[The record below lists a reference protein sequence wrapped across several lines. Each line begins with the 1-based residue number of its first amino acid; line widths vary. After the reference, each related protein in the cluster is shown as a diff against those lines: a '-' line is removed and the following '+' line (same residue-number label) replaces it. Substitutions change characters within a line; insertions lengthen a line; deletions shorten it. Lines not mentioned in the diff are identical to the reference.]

1 MGYSPTFFERRL
13 KMGKTM
19 SYHISTGKHSIL
31 TRNDFKRL
39 ESHNWRK
46 YKDGKDDTGIIELK
60 NGELEGKSMLERFRY
75 VLDKEISENIFDYN
89 SRQKRADRKI
99 YGIDD
104 YINKMEGSKLPQNL
118 AVEIIVQPCDR
129 EYWLEN
135 NDKRGKMN
143 DIFKEYLNFMETGM
157 MKDFKVISATVHQDE
172 ESPHLHVVGIPIA
185 DTNKPP
191 KKGISKGRVFTKK
204 SLEFQQEQ
212 TRKFFEDNM
221 RKYLDKDFSFDE
233 KTAGRNRDLTV
244 DEYKELKNSFNKENF
259 VKIEKAKKELNSNL
273 ESLDKAFEHIDL
285 FDLKN
290 RKKMEKV
297 QPVKESL
304 EKIINTY
311 RESVKELR
319 HDMDS
324 IMKDYDNVRL
334 GDSNKAFLE
343 KNLKRN
349 FKKELGDKLRAEYM
363 ATKEYQDFKERV
375 LHDSR
380 TTLIN
385 KTERLLTQ
393 KKVIEELEKERLEK
407 AELLKTLED
416 KKANLES
423 ERRELLSKKSSLN
436 TEIES
441 LKDEKDSVENEIQE
455 LKEIIETNDY
465 KELAEKITKSRQEVQ
480 DLDSDILKKKKTAG
494 DMEKEIQELEKKN
507 GLLNSELEKIE
518 LQISETKKKN
528 LKEMEDLISRKNEL
542 ESTIK
547 EYEEIVKKGDYT
559 KIISE
564 YKKAHSDYT
573 QIKAE
578 VDNLNTQATTRRK
591 ELNDME
597 LSMKEYKESQRKLQE
612 SVKELREEKKK
623 LDKSLDV
630 SQAKQDYQFL
640 AERFIDTQVKSWKKS
655 RGKECYEKGFEEE
668 TDSLLT
674 EHLTPSIMNTLIQ
687 IAKDPDNLSSKA
699 YSDFDNA
706 MDSLFNSNMSKAI
719 DYDISF

>member
-1 MGYSPTFFERRL
+1 
-13 KMGKTM
+13 M

-31 TRNDFKRL
+31 TRNDFKRI

-46 YKDGKDDTGIIELK
+46 YKDGKDDSGIIDLK
-60 NGELEGKSMLERFRY
+60 NGELEGKSMLERFTY

-99 YGIDD
+99 YGIED
-104 YINKMEGSKLPQNL
+104 YINKMESSKLPQNL

-129 EYWLEN
+129 EYWIEN
-135 NDKRGKMN
+135 RDKREKMN

-212 TRKFFEDNM
+212 TRKFFEDKM
-221 RKYLDKDFSFDE
+221 KKYIDKDFSFDE
-233 KTAGRNRDLTV
+233 KTTGRNRDLTV
-244 DEYKELKNSFNKENF
+244 DEYKELKTSFNKENF
-259 VKIEKAKKELNSNL
+259 VKIEKAKEELNGNL
-273 ESLDKAFEHIDL
+273 ERLDKSFEHIDL

-290 RKKMEKV
+290 RKKIEKV

-304 EKIINTY
+304 ERLVNTY
-311 RESVKELR
+311 RESVKEIR
-319 HDMDS
+319 RDMDS
-324 IMKDYDNVRL
+324 IIEDYGNVRL
-334 GDSNKAFLE
+334 DESNKAFLE

-349 FKKELGDKLRAEYM
+349 FKKELGDKLRAEFM
-363 ATKEYQDFKERV
+363 TTKEYQDFKDRV
-375 LHDSR
+375 LQDSR
-380 TTLIN
+380 TALIN

-393 KKVIEELEKERLEK
+393 KKVIEELEKERQSKAELIKNLEKEK
-407 AELLKTLED
+407 AELV
-416 KKANLES
+416 S
-423 ERRELLSKKSSLN
+423 ECNKVFDEKKSLD

-441 LKDEKDSVENEIQE
+441 LKNEKDYVKNEIKE
-455 LKEIIETNDY
+455 LKGIIESNNY
-465 KELAEKITKSRQEVQ
+465 RQLAEKITRSRQEVQ
-480 DLDSDILKKKKTAG
+480 DLDSEILKKRKTAG
-494 DMEKEIQELEKKN
+494 DMEKEILELEKKN
-507 GLLNSELEKIE
+507 GLLNRELEKIE
-518 LQISETKKKN
+518 LETRETKKKN
-528 LKEMEDLISRKNEL
+528 LKEMEDLISRKKEL

-578 VDNLNTQATTRRK
+578 VANLNTQATAKRK
-591 ELNDME
+591 ELEGME
-597 LSMKEYKESQRKLQE
+597 LGMKEYKESQRKLQE
-612 SVKELREEKKK
+612 SVNELKKEKKE

-640 AERFIDTQVKSWKKS
+640 AEQFIDTQVKSWKKS

-668 TDSLLT
+668 TVSLLDY
-674 EHLTPSIMNTLIQ
+674 HLTPSMIDTLTLI
-687 IAKDPDNLSSKA
+687 AREPENVSSKA
-699 YSDFDNA
+699 YSDFDNT
-706 MDSLFNSNMSKAI
+706 MDRLFNSNRNKAR
-719 DYDISF
+719 DYDFDY

>member
-1 MGYSPTFFERRL
+1 
-13 KMGKTM
+13 M

-31 TRNDFKRL
+31 TRNDFKRI

-60 NGELEGKSMLERFRY
+60 NGELEGKSMLERFNY

-104 YINKMEGSKLPQNL
+104 YINKMESSKLPQNL

-129 EYWLEN
+129 EYWIEN
-135 NDKRGKMN
+135 RDKREKMN

-172 ESPHLHVVGIPIA
+172 DSPHLHVVGIPIA

-204 SLEFQQEQ
+204 SLEFQQDQ

-221 RKYLDKDFSFDE
+221 KKYIDKDFSFDE

-244 DEYKELKNSFNKENF
+244 DEYKELKTSFNKENF
-259 VKIEKAKKELNSNL
+259 VKIERAKEELNSNL
-273 ESLDKAFEHIDL
+273 ESLDKSFEHIDL

-290 RKKMEKV
+290 RKKIEKV

-304 EKIINTY
+304 ERLINTY
-311 RESVKELR
+311 RESVKEIR
-319 HDMDS
+319 RDMDS
-324 IMKDYDNVRL
+324 IIEDYGNVRL
-334 GDSNKAFLE
+334 DESNKAFLE

-349 FKKELGDKLRAEYM
+349 FKKELGNKLRAEFM
-363 ATKEYQDFKERV
+363 TTKEYQDFKDRV
-375 LHDSR
+375 LQDSR
-380 TTLIN
+380 TSLIN

-393 KKVIEELEKERLEK
+393 KKVIEELEKERQAK
-407 AELLKTLED
+407 AELIK
-416 KKANLES
+416 NLEK
-423 ERRELLSKKSSLN
+423 EKVELVAECSKVFDEKESLN
-436 TEIES
+436 IDIES
-441 LKDEKDSVENEIQE
+441 LKDEKDYVKNEIKE
-455 LKEIIETNDY
+455 LKGIIESNNY
-465 KELAEKITKSRQEVQ
+465 KQLAEKITRSRQEIK
-480 DLDSDILKKKKTAG
+480 DLDSDILKKRKTAT
-494 DMEKEIQELEKKN
+494 DMETEIQELEKKN
-507 GLLNSELEKIE
+507 GLLNRELEKIE
-518 LQISETKKKN
+518 LETRETKKKN

-547 EYEEIVKKGDYT
+547 EYEEIVSKGDYR

-573 QIKAE
+573 KIKAE
-578 VDNLNTQATTRRK
+578 VDNLNTQATAKRK

-597 LSMKEYKESQRKLQE
+597 LGMKEYKESQRKLQE
-612 SVKELREEKKK
+612 SVKELKEEKKE

-640 AERFIDTQVKSWKKS
+640 AEQFIDTQVKSWKKS

-668 TDSLLT
+668 TDSLLYY
-674 EHLTPSIMNTLIQ
+674 HLTPSMMDTFIR
-687 IAKDPDNLSSKA
+687 IAKEPENVSSKA
-699 YSDFDNA
+699 YSDFDKT
-706 MDSLFNSNMSKAI
+706 MDSLFNSNRNKAR
-719 DYDISF
+719 DYDFDY

>member
-1 MGYSPTFFERRL
+1 
-13 KMGKTM
+13 MGKTM

-31 TRNDFKRL
+31 TRNDFKRI

-60 NGELEGKSMLERFRY
+60 NGELEGKSMLERFNY

-104 YINKMEGSKLPQNL
+104 YINKMESSKLPQNL
-118 AVEIIVQPCDR
+118 AVEIIIQPCDR
-129 EYWLEN
+129 EYWIEN
-135 NDKRGKMN
+135 RDKRDKMN

-172 ESPHLHVVGIPIA
+172 DSPHLHVVGIPIA

-204 SLEFQQEQ
+204 SLEFQQDQ

-221 RKYLDKDFSFDE
+221 KKYIDKDFSFDE
-233 KTAGRNRDLTV
+233 KTTGRNRDLTV
-244 DEYKELKNSFNKENF
+244 DEYKELKTSFNKENF
-259 VKIEKAKKELNSNL
+259 VKIEKAKEELNSNL
-273 ESLDKAFEHIDL
+273 ESLDKSFEHIDL

-290 RKKMEKV
+290 KKKIEKV

-304 EKIINTY
+304 ERLINTY
-311 RESVKELR
+311 RESVKEIR
-319 HDMDS
+319 RDMDS
-324 IMKDYDNVRL
+324 IIEDYGNVRL
-334 GDSNKAFLE
+334 DDSNKAFLE

-349 FKKELGDKLRAEYM
+349 FKKELGDKLRAEFM
-363 ATKEYQDFKERV
+363 TTKEYQDFKDRV
-375 LHDSR
+375 IQDSR
-380 TTLIN
+380 TSLIN

-393 KKVIEELEKERLEK
+393 KKVIEELEKERQAKAELIKNLEKEK
-407 AELLKTLED
+407 AELVAEC
-416 KKANLES
+416 
-423 ERRELLSKKSSLN
+423 SKVFDEKESLN
-436 TEIES
+436 TDIES
-441 LKDEKDSVENEIQE
+441 LKDEKDYVKNEIKE
-455 LKEIIETNDY
+455 LKGIIESNNY
-465 KELAEKITKSRQEVQ
+465 RQLAEKITRSRQEIQ
-480 DLDSDILKKKKTAG
+480 DLDSDILKKIKTAG
-494 DMEKEIQELEKKN
+494 DMEKEIHELEKKN
-507 GLLNSELEKIE
+507 GLLNRELEKIE
-518 LQISETKKKN
+518 LETRETKKKN
-528 LKEMEDLISRKNEL
+528 LKEMEDLISRKKEL

-547 EYEEIVKKGDYT
+547 EYEEITRKGDYT

-578 VDNLNTQATTRRK
+578 VDNLNTQATARRK

-597 LSMKEYKESQRKLQE
+597 LGMKEYKESQRKLQE
-612 SVKELREEKKK
+612 SVKELREEKKE

-655 RGKECYEKGFEEE
+655 RGKECNEKGFEEE
-668 TDSLLT
+668 TDSLLYN
-674 EHLTPSIMNTLIQ
+674 HLTPSMMNTFIL
-687 IAKDPDNLSSKA
+687 IAKEPDNLSSKA
-699 YSDFDNA
+699 YSDFDKT
-706 MDSLFNSNMSKAI
+706 MDSLFNSNRNKAR
-719 DYDISF
+719 DYDFDY

>member
-1 MGYSPTFFERRL
+1 
-13 KMGKTM
+13 M

-31 TRNDFKRL
+31 TRNDFKRI

-60 NGELEGKSMLERFRY
+60 NGELEGKSMLERFNY

-104 YINKMEGSKLPQNL
+104 YINKMESSKLPQNL

-129 EYWLEN
+129 EYWIEN
-135 NDKRGKMN
+135 RDKRDKMN

-172 ESPHLHVVGIPIA
+172 DSPHLHVVGIPIA

-204 SLEFQQEQ
+204 SLEFQQDQ

-221 RKYLDKDFSFDE
+221 KKYIDKDFSFDE

-244 DEYKELKNSFNKENF
+244 DEYKELKTSFNKENF
-259 VKIEKAKKELNSNL
+259 VKIEKAKEELNKNL
-273 ESLDKAFEHIDL
+273 ESLDKSFEHIDL

-290 RKKMEKV
+290 KKKIEKV

-304 EKIINTY
+304 ERLINTY
-311 RESVKELR
+311 RESVKEIR
-319 HDMDS
+319 RDMDS
-324 IMKDYDNVRL
+324 IIEDYGKVRL
-334 GDSNKAFLE
+334 DDSNKAFLE

-349 FKKELGDKLRAEYM
+349 FKKELGDKLRAEFM

-375 LHDSR
+375 LQDSR
-380 TTLIN
+380 TALIN

-393 KKVIEELEKERLEK
+393 KKVIEELENERLAK
-407 AELLKTLED
+407 AELIK
-416 KKANLES
+416 NLEK
-423 ERRELLSKKSSLN
+423 ERAELVAECNNVFEEKKSLD

-441 LKDEKDSVENEIQE
+441 LKDEKDYVKNEIKE
-455 LKEIIETNDY
+455 LKGIIESNNY
-465 KELAEKITKSRQEVQ
+465 KQLAEKITRSRKEIQ
-480 DLDSDILKKKKTAG
+480 DFDSEILKKRKTAS
-494 DMEKEIQELEKKN
+494 DMEREILELEKKN
-507 GLLNSELEKIE
+507 VSLKRELEKIE
-518 LQISETKKKN
+518 LETRETKKKS
-528 LKEMEDLISRKNEL
+528 LKEMEDLISRKKEL

-547 EYEEIVKKGDYT
+547 EYEEITRKGDYT

-564 YKKAHSDYT
+564 YNKAHKNYT

-578 VDNLNTQATTRRK
+578 VDNLNTQATAKRK
-591 ELNDME
+591 ELEDME
-597 LSMKEYKESQRKLQE
+597 LGMKEYKESQRKLQE
-612 SVKELREEKKK
+612 SVKELKEEKKE
-623 LDKSLDV
+623 LDKSLTV

-640 AERFIDTQVKSWKKS
+640 AEQFIDTQVKSWKKS
-655 RGKECYEKGFEEE
+655 RGKECYKEGFEDE
-668 TDSLLT
+668 TDSLLYN
-674 EHLTPSIMNTLIQ
+674 HLTPSLMNTLTL
-687 IAKDPDNLSSKA
+687 IAREPDNLSSKA
-699 YSDFDNA
+699 YSDFDNT
-706 MDSLFNSNMSKAI
+706 MDRLFNSNRNKAR
-719 DYDISF
+719 DYDFDY

>member
-1 MGYSPTFFERRL
+1 
-13 KMGKTM
+13 M

-31 TRNDFKRL
+31 TRNDFKRI

-60 NGELEGKSMLERFRY
+60 NGELEGKSMLERFNY

-104 YINKMEGSKLPQNL
+104 YINKMESSKLPQNL

-129 EYWLEN
+129 EYWIEN
-135 NDKRGKMN
+135 RDKREKMN

-172 ESPHLHVVGIPIA
+172 DSPHLHVVGIPIA

-204 SLEFQQEQ
+204 SLEFQQDQ

-221 RKYLDKDFSFDE
+221 KKYIDKDFSFDE

-244 DEYKELKNSFNKENF
+244 DEYKELKTSFNKENF
-259 VKIEKAKKELNSNL
+259 VKIERAKEELNSNL
-273 ESLDKAFEHIDL
+273 ESLDKSFEHIDL

-290 RKKMEKV
+290 RKKIEKV

-304 EKIINTY
+304 ERLINTY
-311 RESVKELR
+311 RESVKEIR
-319 HDMDS
+319 RDMDS
-324 IMKDYDNVRL
+324 IIEDYGNVRL
-334 GDSNKAFLE
+334 DESNKAFLE

-349 FKKELGDKLRAEYM
+349 FKKELGNKLRAEFM
-363 ATKEYQDFKERV
+363 TTKEYQDFKDRV
-375 LHDSR
+375 LQDSR
-380 TTLIN
+380 TSLIN

-393 KKVIEELEKERLEK
+393 KKVIEELEKERQAK
-407 AELLKTLED
+407 AELIK
-416 KKANLES
+416 NLEK
-423 ERRELLSKKSSLN
+423 EKVELVAECSKVFDEKESLN
-436 TEIES
+436 IDIES
-441 LKDEKDSVENEIQE
+441 LKDEKDYVKNEIKE
-455 LKEIIETNDY
+455 LKGIIESNNY
-465 KELAEKITKSRQEVQ
+465 KQLAEKITRSRQEIK
-480 DLDSDILKKKKTAG
+480 DLDSDILKKRKTAT
-494 DMEKEIQELEKKN
+494 DMETEIQELEKKN
-507 GLLNSELEKIE
+507 GLLNRELEKIE
-518 LQISETKKKN
+518 LETRETKKKN

-547 EYEEIVKKGDYT
+547 EYEEIVSKGDYR

-573 QIKAE
+573 KIKAE
-578 VDNLNTQATTRRK
+578 VDNLNTQATAKRK
-591 ELNDME
+591 EL
-597 LSMKEYKESQRKLQE
+597 K
-612 SVKELREEKKK
+612 EEKKE

-640 AERFIDTQVKSWKKS
+640 AEQFIDTQVKSWKKS

-668 TDSLLT
+668 TDSLLYY
-674 EHLTPSIMNTLIQ
+674 HLTPSMMDTFIR
-687 IAKDPDNLSSKA
+687 IAKEPENVSSKA
-699 YSDFDNA
+699 YSDFDKT
-706 MDSLFNSNMSKAI
+706 MDSLFNSNRNKAR
-719 DYDISF
+719 DYDFDY

>member
-1 MGYSPTFFERRL
+1 
-13 KMGKTM
+13 MGKTM

-31 TRNDFKRL
+31 TRNDFKRI

-60 NGELEGKSMLERFRY
+60 NGELEGKSMLERFTY

-104 YINKMEGSKLPQNL
+104 YINKMESSKLPQNL

-129 EYWLEN
+129 EYWIEN
-135 NDKRGKMN
+135 RDKRDKMN

-204 SLEFQQEQ
+204 SLEFQQDQ

-221 RKYLDKDFSFDE
+221 KKYIDKDFSFDE
-233 KTAGRNRDLTV
+233 KTTGRNRDLTV
-244 DEYKELKNSFNKENF
+244 DEYKELKTSFNKENF
-259 VKIEKAKKELNSNL
+259 VKIEKAKEELNSNL
-273 ESLDKAFEHIDL
+273 ESLDKSFEHIDF

-290 RKKMEKV
+290 RKKIEKV

-304 EKIINTY
+304 ERLINTY
-311 RESVKELR
+311 RESVKEIR
-319 HDMDS
+319 RDMDS
-324 IMKDYDNVRL
+324 IIEDYGNVRL
-334 GDSNKAFLE
+334 DDSNKAFLE
-343 KNLKRN
+343 KNLKRT

-363 ATKEYQDFKERV
+363 TTKEYQDFKDRV
-375 LHDSR
+375 LQDSR
-380 TTLIN
+380 TALIN

-393 KKVIEELEKERLEK
+393 KKVIEELENERLAK
-407 AELLKTLED
+407 AELIK
-416 KKANLES
+416 NLEK
-423 ERRELLSKKSSLN
+423 ERAELVAECSKVFDEKESLD

-441 LKDEKDSVENEIQE
+441 LKDEKDYVKNEIKE
-455 LKEIIETNDY
+455 LKGIIESNNY
-465 KELAEKITKSRQEVQ
+465 RQLAEKITRSRQEVQ

-494 DMEKEIQELEKKN
+494 DMEKEILELEKKN
-507 GLLNSELEKIE
+507 GLLKRELEKIE
-518 LQISETKKKN
+518 LETRETKKKS
-528 LKEMEDLISRKNEL
+528 LKEMEDLISRKKEL

-547 EYEEIVKKGDYT
+547 EYEEITSKGDYT

-564 YKKAHSDYT
+564 YKKVHSDYT

-578 VDNLNTQATTRRK
+578 VANLNTQATAKRK
-591 ELNDME
+591 ELEDME
-597 LSMKEYKESQRKLQE
+597 LGMKEYKESQRKLQE
-612 SVKELREEKKK
+612 SVNELKKEKKA

-640 AERFIDTQVKSWKKS
+640 AEQFIDTQVKSWKKS

-668 TDSLLT
+668 TVSLLDY
-674 EHLTPSIMNTLIQ
+674 HLTPSMIDTLTLI
-687 IAKDPDNLSSKA
+687 AKEPENVSSKA
-699 YSDFDNA
+699 YSDFDNT
-706 MDSLFNSNMSKAI
+706 MDSLFNSNRNKAR
-719 DYDISF
+719 DYDFDY

>member
-1 MGYSPTFFERRL
+1 
-13 KMGKTM
+13 MGKTM

-31 TRNDFKRL
+31 TRNDFKRI

-60 NGELEGKSMLERFRY
+60 NGELEGKSMLERFNY

-104 YINKMEGSKLPQNL
+104 YINKMESSKLPQNL

-129 EYWLEN
+129 EYWIEN
-135 NDKRGKMN
+135 RDKREKMN

-204 SLEFQQEQ
+204 SLEFQQDQ

-221 RKYLDKDFSFDE
+221 KKYIDKDFSFDE
-233 KTAGRNRDLTV
+233 KTTGRNRDLTV
-244 DEYKELKNSFNKENF
+244 DEYKELKTSFNKENF
-259 VKIEKAKKELNSNL
+259 VKIEKAKEELNTNL
-273 ESLDKAFEHIDL
+273 ESLDKSFEHIDF

-290 RKKMEKV
+290 RKKIEKV

-304 EKIINTY
+304 ERLINTY
-311 RESVKELR
+311 RESVKAIR
-319 HDMDS
+319 RDMDS
-324 IMKDYDNVRL
+324 IIEDYGNVRL
-334 GDSNKAFLE
+334 DDSNKAFLE

-349 FKKELGDKLRAEYM
+349 FKKELGDKLRAEFM
-363 ATKEYQDFKERV
+363 TTKEYQDFKDRV
-375 LHDSR
+375 LQDSR
-380 TTLIN
+380 TALIN

-393 KKVIEELEKERLEK
+393 KKVIEELENERLVKAELIKNLEKEK
-407 AELLKTLED
+407 AELVADCNKSFDE
-416 KKANLES
+416 
-423 ERRELLSKKSSLN
+423 KKSLD

-441 LKDEKDSVENEIQE
+441 LKDEKDYVKNEIKE
-455 LKEIIETNDY
+455 LKGIIESNNY
-465 KELAEKITKSRQEVQ
+465 KQLAEKITRSRQEIK
-480 DLDSDILKKKKTAG
+480 DLDSEILKKRKTAG
-494 DMEKEIQELEKKN
+494 DMEKEILELEKKN
-507 GLLNSELEKIE
+507 GLLNRELEKIE
-518 LQISETKKKN
+518 LETRESKKKS
-528 LKEMEDLISRKNEL
+528 LKEMEDLISRKKEL

-547 EYEEIVKKGDYT
+547 EYEEIVSKGDYT
-559 KIISE
+559 KIISK

-578 VDNLNTQATTRRK
+578 VANLNTQATAKRK

-597 LSMKEYKESQRKLQE
+597 LGMKEYKESQRKLQE
-612 SVKELREEKKK
+612 SVNELKKEKKA

-640 AERFIDTQVKSWKKS
+640 AEQFIDTQVKSWKKS
-655 RGKECYEKGFEEE
+655 RGKECYKKGFEEE
-668 TDSLLT
+668 TVSLLDY
-674 EHLTPSIMNTLIQ
+674 HLTPSMIDTLTLI
-687 IAKDPDNLSSKA
+687 AKEPDNLSSKA
-699 YSDFDNA
+699 YSDFDNT
-706 MDSLFNSNMSKAI
+706 MDRLFNSNRNKAR
-719 DYDISF
+719 DYDFDY

>member
-1 MGYSPTFFERRL
+1 
-13 KMGKTM
+13 M

-31 TRNDFKRL
+31 TRNDFKRI

-60 NGELEGKSMLERFRY
+60 NGELEGKSMLERFNY

-104 YINKMEGSKLPQNL
+104 YINKMESSKLPQNL

-129 EYWLEN
+129 EYWIEN
-135 NDKRGKMN
+135 RDKREKMN

-172 ESPHLHVVGIPIA
+172 DSPHLHVVGIPIA

-204 SLEFQQEQ
+204 SLEFQQDQ

-221 RKYLDKDFSFDE
+221 KKYIDKDFSFDE

-244 DEYKELKNSFNKENF
+244 DEYKELKTRFNKENF
-259 VKIEKAKKELNSNL
+259 VKIEKAKEELNGNL
-273 ESLDKAFEHIDL
+273 ERLDKSFDHIDL

-290 RKKMEKV
+290 KKKIEKV

-304 EKIINTY
+304 ERLINTY
-311 RESVKELR
+311 RESVKEIR
-319 HDMDS
+319 RDMDS
-324 IMKDYDNVRL
+324 IIEDYGNVRL
-334 GDSNKAFLE
+334 DDSNKAFLE

-363 ATKEYQDFKERV
+363 TTKEYQDFKDRV
-375 LHDSR
+375 LQDSR
-380 TTLIN
+380 TSLIN

-393 KKVIEELEKERLEK
+393 KKVIEELEKERQAKAELIKNLEKEK
-407 AELLKTLED
+407 AELVAD
-416 KKANLES
+416 CN
-423 ERRELLSKKSSLN
+423 KSFDEKRSLD
-436 TEIES
+436 TDIES
-441 LKDEKDSVENEIQE
+441 LKDEKDYVKNEIKE
-455 LKEIIETNDY
+455 LKGIIESNNY
-465 KELAEKITKSRQEVQ
+465 RQLAEKITRSRQEVQ
-480 DLDSDILKKKKTAG
+480 DLDSDILKKRKTAG

-507 GLLNSELEKIE
+507 VLLNRELEKIE
-518 LQISETKKKN
+518 LETRETKKKS
-528 LKEMEDLISRKNEL
+528 LKEMEDLISRKKEL

-547 EYEEIVKKGDYT
+547 EYEEITRKGDYR

-578 VDNLNTQATTRRK
+578 VANLNTQATAKRK

-597 LSMKEYKESQRKLQE
+597 LGMKEYKESQRKLQE
-612 SVKELREEKKK
+612 SVNELKKEKKELNQN
-623 LDKSLDV
+623 LDV
-630 SQAKQDYQFL
+630 LQAKQDYTLL
-640 AERFIDTQVKSWKKS
+640 AEQFIDSQVKSWKRNNRK
-655 RGKECYEKGFEEE
+655 KCNENGFEEE
-668 TDSLLT
+668 TDSLIRD
-674 EHLTPSIMNTLIQ
+674 HLTPSMMTTLIL
-687 IAKDPDNLSSKA
+687 IAQEPENLSSKA
-699 YSDFDNA
+699 YSDFDNT
-706 MDSLFNSNMSKAI
+706 MDSLFNSNWNKAR
-719 DYDISF
+719 DYDFDY

>member
-1 MGYSPTFFERRL
+1 
-13 KMGKTM
+13 MGKTM

-31 TRNDFKRL
+31 TRNDFKRI

-46 YKDGKDDTGIIELK
+46 YKDGKDDSGIIDLK
-60 NGELEGKSMLERFRY
+60 NGELEGKSMLERFTY

-99 YGIDD
+99 YGIED
-104 YINKMEGSKLPQNL
+104 YINKMESSKLPQNL

-129 EYWLEN
+129 EYWIEN
-135 NDKRGKMN
+135 RDKREKMN

-212 TRKFFEDNM
+212 TRKFFEDKM
-221 RKYLDKDFSFDE
+221 KKYIDKDFSFDE
-233 KTAGRNRDLTV
+233 KTTGRNRDLTV
-244 DEYKELKNSFNKENF
+244 DEYKELKTSFNKENF
-259 VKIEKAKKELNSNL
+259 VKIEKAKEELNGNL
-273 ESLDKAFEHIDL
+273 ERLDKSFEHIDL

-290 RKKMEKV
+290 RKKIEKV

-304 EKIINTY
+304 ERLVNTY
-311 RESVKELR
+311 RESVKEIR
-319 HDMDS
+319 RDMDS
-324 IMKDYDNVRL
+324 IIEDYGNVRL
-334 GDSNKAFLE
+334 DESNKAFLE

-349 FKKELGDKLRAEYM
+349 FKKELGDKLRAEFM
-363 ATKEYQDFKERV
+363 TTKEYQDFKDRV
-375 LHDSR
+375 LQDSR
-380 TTLIN
+380 TALIN

-393 KKVIEELEKERLEK
+393 KKVIEELEKERQSKAELIKNLEKEK
-407 AELLKTLED
+407 AELV
-416 KKANLES
+416 S
-423 ERRELLSKKSSLN
+423 ECNKVFDEKKSLD

-441 LKDEKDSVENEIQE
+441 LKNEKDYVKNEIKE
-455 LKEIIETNDY
+455 LKGIIESNNY
-465 KELAEKITKSRQEVQ
+465 RQLAEKITRSRQEVQ
-480 DLDSDILKKKKTAG
+480 DLDSEILKKRKTAG
-494 DMEKEIQELEKKN
+494 DMEKEILELEKKN
-507 GLLNSELEKIE
+507 GLLNRELEKIE
-518 LQISETKKKN
+518 LETRETKKKN
-528 LKEMEDLISRKNEL
+528 LKEMEDLISRKKEL

-578 VDNLNTQATTRRK
+578 VANLNTQATAKRK
-591 ELNDME
+591 ELEGME
-597 LSMKEYKESQRKLQE
+597 LGMKEYKESQRKLQE
-612 SVKELREEKKK
+612 SVNELKKEKKE

-640 AERFIDTQVKSWKKS
+640 AEQFIDTQVKSWKKS

-668 TDSLLT
+668 TVSLLDY
-674 EHLTPSIMNTLIQ
+674 HLTPSMIDTLTLI
-687 IAKDPDNLSSKA
+687 AREPENVSSKA
-699 YSDFDNA
+699 YSDFDNT
-706 MDSLFNSNMSKAI
+706 MDRLFNSNRNKAR
-719 DYDISF
+719 DYDFDY

>member
-1 MGYSPTFFERRL
+1 
-13 KMGKTM
+13 MGKTM

-31 TRNDFKRL
+31 TRNDFKRI

-60 NGELEGKSMLERFRY
+60 NGELEGKSMLERFNY

-99 YGIDD
+99 YGIED
-104 YINKMEGSKLPQNL
+104 YINKMESSKLPQNL

-129 EYWLEN
+129 EYWIEN
-135 NDKRGKMN
+135 RDKRDKMN

-172 ESPHLHVVGIPIA
+172 DSPHLHVVGIPIA

-204 SLEFQQEQ
+204 SLEFQQDQ

-221 RKYLDKDFSFDE
+221 KKYIDKDFSFDE
-233 KTAGRNRDLTV
+233 KTTGRNRDLTV
-244 DEYKELKNSFNKENF
+244 DEYKELKTSFNKENF
-259 VKIEKAKKELNSNL
+259 VKIEKAKEELNSNL
-273 ESLDKAFEHIDL
+273 ESLDKSFEHIDL

-290 RKKMEKV
+290 RKKIEKV

-304 EKIINTY
+304 ERLINTY
-311 RESVKELR
+311 RESVKEIR
-319 HDMDS
+319 RDMDS
-324 IMKDYDNVRL
+324 IIEDYGNVRL
-334 GDSNKAFLE
+334 DDSNKAFLE

-363 ATKEYQDFKERV
+363 TTKEYQDFKDRV
-375 LHDSR
+375 LQDSR
-380 TTLIN
+380 TALIN

-393 KKVIEELEKERLEK
+393 KKVIEELEKERQAK
-407 AELLKTLED
+407 AELIK
-416 KKANLES
+416 NLEK
-423 ERRELLSKKSSLN
+423 EKVELVAECSKVFDEKESLD

-441 LKDEKDSVENEIQE
+441 LKDEKDYVKNEIKE
-455 LKEIIETNDY
+455 LKGIIESNNY
-465 KELAEKITKSRQEVQ
+465 KQLAEKITRSRQEIQ
-480 DLDSDILKKKKTAG
+480 DLDSDILKKRKTAS
-494 DMEKEIQELEKKN
+494 DMEKEILELEKKN
-507 GLLNSELEKIE
+507 ASLKRELEKIE
-518 LQISETKKKN
+518 LETRETKKKS
-528 LKEMEDLISRKNEL
+528 LKEMEDLISRKKEL

-578 VDNLNTQATTRRK
+578 VANLNTQATAKRK

-597 LSMKEYKESQRKLQE
+597 LGMKEYNESQRKLQE
-612 SVKELREEKKK
+612 SVNKLKEEKKE

-640 AERFIDTQVKSWKKS
+640 AEQFIDTQVKSWKKS
-655 RGKECYEKGFEEE
+655 RGKECYKEGFEDE
-668 TDSLLT
+668 TDSLLYN
-674 EHLTPSIMNTLIQ
+674 HLTPSLMNTLIL
-687 IAKDPDNLSSKA
+687 IAKEPENVSSKA
-699 YSDFDNA
+699 YSDFDNT
-706 MDSLFNSNMSKAI
+706 MDSLFNSNRNKAR
-719 DYDISF
+719 DYDFDY

>member
-1 MGYSPTFFERRL
+1 
-13 KMGKTM
+13 M

-31 TRNDFKRL
+31 TRNDFKRI

-60 NGELEGKSMLERFRY
+60 NGELEGKSMLERFTY

-104 YINKMEGSKLPQNL
+104 YINKMESSKLPQNL

-129 EYWLEN
+129 EYWIEN
-135 NDKRGKMN
+135 RDKRDKMN

-172 ESPHLHVVGIPIA
+172 DSPHLHVVGIPIA

-204 SLEFQQEQ
+204 SLEFQQDQ

-221 RKYLDKDFSFDE
+221 KKYIDKDFSFDE

-244 DEYKELKNSFNKENF
+244 DEYKELKTSFNKENF
-259 VKIEKAKKELNSNL
+259 VKIEKAKEELNSNL
-273 ESLDKAFEHIDL
+273 ESLDKSFDHIDL

-290 RKKMEKV
+290 RKKIEKV

-304 EKIINTY
+304 ERLINTY
-311 RESVKELR
+311 RESVKEIR
-319 HDMDS
+319 RDMDS
-324 IMKDYDNVRL
+324 IIEDYGNVRL
-334 GDSNKAFLE
+334 DDSNKAFLE

-363 ATKEYQDFKERV
+363 TTKEYQDFKDRV
-375 LHDSR
+375 IQDSR
-380 TTLIN
+380 TALIN

-393 KKVIEELEKERLEK
+393 KKVIEELENERLAK
-407 AELLKTLED
+407 AELIK
-416 KKANLES
+416 NLEK
-423 ERRELLSKKSSLN
+423 ERAELVAECNKVFDEKESLD

-441 LKDEKDSVENEIQE
+441 LKDEKDYVKNEIKE
-455 LKEIIETNDY
+455 LKGIIESNNY
-465 KELAEKITKSRQEVQ
+465 RQLAEKITRSRLEVK
-480 DLDSDILKKKKTAG
+480 DLDSDILKKRKTAS
-494 DMEKEIQELEKKN
+494 DMEKEILELEKKN
-507 GLLNSELEKIE
+507 VSLKRELEKIE
-518 LQISETKKKN
+518 LETRETKKKS
-528 LKEMEDLISRKNEL
+528 LKEMEDLISRRKEL
-542 ESTIK
+542 ESTIN
-547 EYEEIVKKGDYT
+547 EYEEIVKKGDYR

-564 YKKAHSDYT
+564 YNKAHKNYT

-578 VDNLNTQATTRRK
+578 VDNLNTQATAKRK

-597 LSMKEYKESQRKLQE
+597 LGMKEYKESQRKLQE
-612 SVKELREEKKK
+612 SVNELKKEKKE

-640 AERFIDTQVKSWKKS
+640 AEQFIDTQVKSWKKS

-668 TDSLLT
+668 TVSLLDY
-674 EHLTPSIMNTLIQ
+674 HLTPSMIDTLTLI
-687 IAKDPDNLSSKA
+687 AREPENVSSKA
-699 YSDFDNA
+699 YSDFDNT
-706 MDSLFNSNMSKAI
+706 MDRLFNGNRNKAI
-719 DYDISF
+719 DYDFDY

>member
-1 MGYSPTFFERRL
+1 
-13 KMGKTM
+13 MGKTM

-31 TRNDFKRL
+31 TRNDFKRI

-60 NGELEGKSMLERFRY
+60 NGELEGKSMLERFNY

-104 YINKMEGSKLPQNL
+104 YINKMEGSKIPQNL

-129 EYWLEN
+129 EYWIEN
-135 NDKRGKMN
+135 RDKREKMN

-185 DTNKPP
+185 DTSKPP

-212 TRKFFEDNM
+212 TRKFFEDKM
-221 RKYLDKDFSFDE
+221 KKYIDKDFSFDE

-244 DEYKELKNSFNKENF
+244 DEYKELKTSFNKENF
-259 VKIEKAKKELNSNL
+259 VKIEKAKEELNSNL
-273 ESLDKAFEHIDL
+273 ESLDKSFEHIDL

-290 RKKMEKV
+290 RKKIEKV

-304 EKIINTY
+304 ERLINTY

-324 IMKDYDNVRL
+324 IMKDYGNVRL
-334 GDSNKAFLE
+334 DESNKAFLE

-363 ATKEYQDFKERV
+363 TTDEYKDFKDRV
-375 LHDSR
+375 LEDSR

-385 KTERLLTQ
+385 KTERLMTQ
-393 KKVIEELEKERLEK
+393 KKIIEELEKEKRAK
-407 AELLKTLED
+407 AELIKNLE
-416 KKANLES
+416 KEKADLES
-423 ERRELLSKKSSLN
+423 ERMELLSNKSNLN

-441 LKDEKDSVENEIQE
+441 LKNEKISAENEIQE
-455 LKEIIETNDY
+455 LKETIETNDY
-465 KELAEKITKSRQEVQ
+465 KELAKKINRSRKEIEN
-480 DLDSDILKKKKTAG
+480 LDSDILKKRKTAT
-494 DMEKEIQELEKKN
+494 DMEKEIQELEKKKET
-507 GLLNSELEKIE
+507 LNAGLEKIE
-518 LQISETKKKN
+518 QDISESKKKN
-528 LKEMEDLISRKNEL
+528 LEEMEALISKRNEL
-542 ESTIK
+542 NNTIK
-547 EYEEIVKKGDYT
+547 EYEAIVKKGDYE
-559 KIISE
+559 KIIGNYNKAVNE
-564 YKKAHSDYT
+564 YKQVKAN
-573 QIKAE
+573 
-578 VDNLNTQATTRRK
+578 VDNLNTQAVAKQK
-591 ELNDME
+591 ELESLE
-597 LSMKEYKESQRKLQE
+597 LGMKEYKESQKKLQE
-612 SVKELREEKKK
+612 SVNKLKEEKKE
-623 LDKSLDV
+623 LDKSLTV
-630 SQAKQDYQFL
+630 SEAKQDYPFI
-640 AERFIDTQVKSWKKS
+640 AEHFINTQVKNWKINLGMKCY
-655 RGKECYEKGFEEE
+655 KEGFEDE
-668 TDSLLT
+668 TDSLLS

-699 YSDFDNA
+699 YSDFDKT
-706 MDSLFNSNMSKAI
+706 MDSLFNSNRNKSI
-719 DYDISF
+719 DYDFDY

>member
-1 MGYSPTFFERRL
+1 
-13 KMGKTM
+13 MGKTM

-31 TRNDFKRL
+31 TRNDFKRI

-60 NGELEGKSMLERFRY
+60 NGELEGKSMLERFNY

-104 YINKMEGSKLPQNL
+104 YINKMESSKLPQNL

-129 EYWLEN
+129 EYWIEN
-135 NDKRGKMN
+135 RDKRDKMN

-204 SLEFQQEQ
+204 SLEFQQDQ

-221 RKYLDKDFSFDE
+221 KKYIDKDFSFDE
-233 KTAGRNRDLTV
+233 KTTGRNRDLTV
-244 DEYKELKNSFNKENF
+244 DEYKELKTSFNKENF
-259 VKIEKAKKELNSNL
+259 VKIEKAKEELNTNL
-273 ESLDKAFEHIDL
+273 ESLDKSFEHIDL

-290 RKKMEKV
+290 KKKIEKV

-304 EKIINTY
+304 EKLINTY
-311 RESVKELR
+311 RESVKEIR
-319 HDMDS
+319 RDMDS
-324 IMKDYDNVRL
+324 IIEDYGNVKL
-334 GDSNKAFLE
+334 DDSNKAFLE

-349 FKKELGDKLRAEYM
+349 FKKELGDRLRAEYM
-363 ATKEYQDFKERV
+363 TTKEYQDFKDRV
-375 LHDSR
+375 LQDSR
-380 TTLIN
+380 TSLIN

-393 KKVIEELEKERLEK
+393 KKVIEELENERLAKAELIKNLEKEK
-407 AELLKTLED
+407 AELVADCNKSFDE
-416 KKANLES
+416 
-423 ERRELLSKKSSLN
+423 KKSLD
-436 TEIES
+436 TDIES
-441 LKDEKDSVENEIQE
+441 LKDEKDYVKNEIKE
-455 LKEIIETNDY
+455 LKGIIESNNY
-465 KELAEKITKSRQEVQ
+465 RQLAEKITRSRQEVQ
-480 DLDSDILKKKKTAG
+480 DLDSDILKKRKTAS

-507 GLLNSELEKIE
+507 VSLKRELEKIE
-518 LQISETKKKN
+518 LETRENKKKN
-528 LKEMEDLISRKNEL
+528 LMEMEDLISRKKEL

-547 EYEEIVKKGDYT
+547 EYEEIVKKGDYR

-578 VDNLNTQATTRRK
+578 VDNLNTQATAKRK
-591 ELNDME
+591 ELLDME
-597 LSMKEYKESQRKLQE
+597 LGMKEYKESQRKLQE
-612 SVKELREEKKK
+612 SVNELKKEKKA

-640 AERFIDTQVKSWKKS
+640 AEQFIDTQVKSWKKS
-655 RGKECYEKGFEEE
+655 RGKECYKEGFEEE
-668 TDSLLT
+668 TDSLLYN
-674 EHLTPSIMNTLIQ
+674 HLTPSMMNTLIL
-687 IAKDPDNLSSKA
+687 IAKEPDNLSSKA
-699 YSDFDNA
+699 YSDFDNT
-706 MDSLFNSNMSKAI
+706 MDRLFNGNRNKAI
-719 DYDISF
+719 DYDIDY

>member
-1 MGYSPTFFERRL
+1 
-13 KMGKTM
+13 MGKTM

-31 TRNDFKRL
+31 TRNDFKRI

-60 NGELEGKSMLERFRY
+60 NGELEGKSMLERFNY

-104 YINKMEGSKLPQNL
+104 YINKMESSKLPQNL

-129 EYWLEN
+129 EYWIEN
-135 NDKRGKMN
+135 RDKREKMN

-172 ESPHLHVVGIPIA
+172 DSPHLHVVGIPIA

-204 SLEFQQEQ
+204 SLEFQQDQ

-221 RKYLDKDFSFDE
+221 KKYIDKDFSFDE

-244 DEYKELKNSFNKENF
+244 DEYKELKTSFNKENF
-259 VKIEKAKKELNSNL
+259 VKIEKAKEELNSNL
-273 ESLDKAFEHIDL
+273 ESLDKSFDHIDI

-290 RKKMEKV
+290 KKKIEKV

-304 EKIINTY
+304 ERLINTY
-311 RESVKELR
+311 RESVKEIR
-319 HDMDS
+319 RDMDS
-324 IMKDYDNVRL
+324 IIEDYGNVRL
-334 GDSNKAFLE
+334 DDSNKAFLE

-349 FKKELGDKLRAEYM
+349 FKKELGDKLRAEFM
-363 ATKEYQDFKERV
+363 TSKEYQDFKDRV
-375 LHDSR
+375 LQDSR
-380 TTLIN
+380 TALIN

-393 KKVIEELEKERLEK
+393 KKVIEELEKERQEK
-407 AELLKTLED
+407 AELINTLED
-416 KKANLES
+416 EEFKLVKEWNNLYDEK
-423 ERRELLSKKSSLN
+423 ESLN
-436 TEIES
+436 TDIES
-441 LKDEKDSVENEIQE
+441 LKDEKDSVKNEIKE
-455 LKEIIETNDY
+455 LKGIIESNNY
-465 KELAEKITKSRQEVQ
+465 RQLAERITRSRKEIQ
-480 DLDSDILKKKKTAG
+480 DLDSDILKKRKTAG

-507 GLLNSELEKIE
+507 GLLNRELEKIE
-518 LQISETKKKN
+518 IETREKKKES
-528 LKEMEDLISRKNEL
+528 LKEMEDLISRRKEL

-547 EYEEIVKKGDYT
+547 EYEEIVSKGDYR

-578 VDNLNTQATTRRK
+578 VDSLNTQATAKRK

-597 LSMKEYKESQRKLQE
+597 LGMKEYKESQRKLQE
-612 SVKELREEKKK
+612 SVNKLKEEKKE

-640 AERFIDTQVKSWKKS
+640 AEQFIDTQVKSWKKS

-668 TDSLLT
+668 TDSLLYN
-674 EHLTPSIMNTLIQ
+674 HLTPSMMDTFIR
-687 IAKDPDNLSSKA
+687 IAQEPDNLSSKA
-699 YSDFDNA
+699 YSDFDKT
-706 MDSLFNSNMSKAI
+706 MDSLFNSNRNKAR
-719 DYDISF
+719 DYDFDY

>member
-1 MGYSPTFFERRL
+1 
-13 KMGKTM
+13 MGKTM

-31 TRNDFKRL
+31 TRNDFKRI

-60 NGELEGKSMLERFRY
+60 NGELEGKSMLERFNY

-104 YINKMEGSKLPQNL
+104 YINKMEGSKIPQNL

-129 EYWLEN
+129 EYWIEN
-135 NDKRGKMN
+135 RDKREKMN

-185 DTNKPP
+185 DTSKPP

-212 TRKFFEDNM
+212 TRKFFEDKM
-221 RKYLDKDFSFDE
+221 KKYIDKDFSFDE

-244 DEYKELKNSFNKENF
+244 DEYKELKTSFNKENF
-259 VKIEKAKKELNSNL
+259 VKIEKAKEELNSNL
-273 ESLDKAFEHIDL
+273 ESLDKSFEHIDL

-290 RKKMEKV
+290 RKKIEKV

-304 EKIINTY
+304 ERLINTY

-324 IMKDYDNVRL
+324 IMKDYGNVRL
-334 GDSNKAFLE
+334 DESNKAFLE

-349 FKKELGDKLRAEYM
+349 FKKELGDKLRTEYM
-363 ATKEYQDFKERV
+363 TTDEYKDFKDRV
-375 LHDSR
+375 LEDSR

-385 KTERLLTQ
+385 KTERLMTQ
-393 KKVIEELEKERLEK
+393 KKIIEELEKEKKAK
-407 AELLKTLED
+407 AELIKNLE
-416 KKANLES
+416 KEKADLES
-423 ERRELLSKKSSLN
+423 ERMELLSNKSNLN

-441 LKDEKDSVENEIQE
+441 LKNEKISAENEIQE
-455 LKEIIETNDY
+455 LKETIETNDY
-465 KELAEKITKSRQEVQ
+465 KELAKKINRSRKEIEN
-480 DLDSDILKKKKTAG
+480 LDSDILKKRKTAT
-494 DMEKEIQELEKKN
+494 DMEKEIQELEKKKET
-507 GLLNSELEKIE
+507 LNAGLEKIE
-518 LQISETKKKN
+518 QDISESKKKN
-528 LKEMEDLISRKNEL
+528 LGEMEALISKRNEL
-542 ESTIK
+542 NNTIK
-547 EYEEIVKKGDYT
+547 EYEAIVKKGDYE
-559 KIISE
+559 KIIGNYNKAVNE
-564 YKKAHSDYT
+564 YKQVKAN
-573 QIKAE
+573 
-578 VDNLNTQATTRRK
+578 VGNLNTQAVAKQK
-591 ELNDME
+591 ELESLE
-597 LSMKEYKESQRKLQE
+597 LGMKEYKESQKKLQE
-612 SVKELREEKKK
+612 RVNKLKEEKKE
-623 LDKSLDV
+623 LDKSLTV
-630 SQAKQDYQFL
+630 SEAKQDYLFI
-640 AERFIDTQVKSWKKS
+640 AEHFINTQVKNWKINLGLKCY
-655 RGKECYEKGFEEE
+655 KEGFEDE
-668 TDSLLT
+668 TDSLLS

-699 YSDFDNA
+699 YSDFDKT
-706 MDSLFNSNMSKAI
+706 MDSLFNRNKSI
-719 DYDISF
+719 DYDFDY

>member
-1 MGYSPTFFERRL
+1 
-13 KMGKTM
+13 M

-31 TRNDFKRL
+31 TRNDFKRI

-60 NGELEGKSMLERFRY
+60 NGELEGKSMLERFNY

-104 YINKMEGSKLPQNL
+104 YINKMESSKLPQNL

-129 EYWLEN
+129 EYWIEN
-135 NDKRGKMN
+135 RDKREKMN

-172 ESPHLHVVGIPIA
+172 DSPHLHVVGIPIS

-204 SLEFQQEQ
+204 SLEFQQDQ

-221 RKYLDKDFSFDE
+221 KKYIDKDFSFDE

-244 DEYKELKNSFNKENF
+244 DEYKELKSSFNKENF
-259 VKIEKAKKELNSNL
+259 VKIEKAKEELNSNL
-273 ESLDKAFEHIDL
+273 ESLDKSFDHIDL

-290 RKKMEKV
+290 KKKIEKV

-304 EKIINTY
+304 ERLINTY
-311 RESVKELR
+311 RESVKEIR
-319 HDMDS
+319 RDMDS
-324 IMKDYDNVRL
+324 IIEDYGNVRL
-334 GDSNKAFLE
+334 DDSNKAFLE

-349 FKKELGDKLRAEYM
+349 FKKELGDKLRAEFM
-363 ATKEYQDFKERV
+363 TTKEYQDFKDRV
-375 LHDSR
+375 LQDSR
-380 TTLIN
+380 TALIN

-393 KKVIEELEKERLEK
+393 KKVIEELEKERQAK
-407 AELLKTLED
+407 AELIK
-416 KKANLES
+416 NLEK
-423 ERRELLSKKSSLN
+423 EKVELVAECSKVFDEKESLN
-436 TEIES
+436 TDIES
-441 LKDEKDSVENEIQE
+441 LKDEKDYVKNEIKE
-455 LKEIIETNDY
+455 LKGIIESNNY
-465 KELAEKITKSRQEVQ
+465 RQLAEKITRSRQEVQ
-480 DLDSDILKKKKTAG
+480 DLDSDILKKRKTAG

-507 GLLNSELEKIE
+507 VLLNRELEKIE
-518 LQISETKKKN
+518 LETRETKKKN
-528 LKEMEDLISRKNEL
+528 LKEMEDLISRKKEL

-547 EYEEIVKKGDYT
+547 EYEEITSKGDYT

-578 VDNLNTQATTRRK
+578 VDNLNTQATAKRK

-597 LSMKEYKESQRKLQE
+597 LGMKEYKESQRKLQE
-612 SVKELREEKKK
+612 SVKELKEQKKE
-623 LDKSLDV
+623 LNQNLDV
-630 SQAKQDYQFL
+630 LQAKQDYTLL
-640 AERFIDTQVKSWKKS
+640 AEQFIDSQVKSWKRNNRK
-655 RGKECYEKGFEEE
+655 KCNENGFEEE
-668 TDSLLT
+668 TDSLIRD
-674 EHLTPSIMNTLIQ
+674 HLTPSMMTTLIL
-687 IAKDPDNLSSKA
+687 IAQEPENLSSKA
-699 YSDFDNA
+699 YSDFDNT
-706 MDSLFNSNMSKAI
+706 MDSLFNSNRNKSI
-719 DYDISF
+719 DYDFDY

>member
-1 MGYSPTFFERRL
+1 
-13 KMGKTM
+13 MGKTM

-31 TRNDFKRL
+31 TRNDFKRI

-60 NGELEGKSMLERFRY
+60 NGELEGKSMLERFNY

-104 YINKMEGSKLPQNL
+104 YINKMESSKLPQNL

-129 EYWLEN
+129 EYWIEN
-135 NDKRGKMN
+135 RDKKDKMN

-172 ESPHLHVVGIPIA
+172 DSPHLHVVGIPIA

-204 SLEFQQEQ
+204 SLEFQQDQ

-221 RKYLDKDFSFDE
+221 KKYIDKDFSFDE
-233 KTAGRNRDLTV
+233 KTTGRNRDLTV
-244 DEYKELKNSFNKENF
+244 DEYKELKTSFNKENF
-259 VKIEKAKKELNSNL
+259 VKIEKAKEELNSNL
-273 ESLDKAFEHIDL
+273 ESLDKSFEHIDL

-290 RKKMEKV
+290 RKKIEKV

-304 EKIINTY
+304 ERLINTY
-311 RESVKELR
+311 RESVKEIR
-319 HDMDS
+319 RDMDS
-324 IMKDYDNVRL
+324 IIEDYGNVRL
-334 GDSNKAFLE
+334 DDSNKAFLE

-349 FKKELGDKLRAEYM
+349 FKKELGDKLRAEFM
-363 ATKEYQDFKERV
+363 TTKEYQDFKDRV
-375 LHDSR
+375 LQDSR
-380 TTLIN
+380 TALIN

-393 KKVIEELEKERLEK
+393 KKVIEELEKERQAT
-407 AELLKTLED
+407 AELIKTLED
-416 KKANLES
+416 EEFKLVAEWNKLYDEKES
-423 ERRELLSKKSSLN
+423 LK
-436 TEIES
+436 TDIES
-441 LKDEKDSVENEIQE
+441 LKDEKDSVKNEIKE
-455 LKEIIETNDY
+455 LKGIIESNNY
-465 KELAEKITKSRQEVQ
+465 KQLAEKITRSRQEIK
-480 DLDSDILKKKKTAG
+480 DLDSDILKKRKTAG

-507 GLLNSELEKIE
+507 GLLNRELEKIE
-518 LQISETKKKN
+518 LETREKKKES
-528 LKEMEDLISRKNEL
+528 LKEMEDLISRKKEL

-547 EYEEIVKKGDYT
+547 EYEEIVKKGDYR
-559 KIISE
+559 KIITE

-578 VDNLNTQATTRRK
+578 VDNLNTQATAKRK
-591 ELNDME
+591 EINDME
-597 LSMKEYKESQRKLQE
+597 LGMKEYKESQRKLQE
-612 SVKELREEKKK
+612 SVNKLKEEKKE

-630 SQAKQDYQFL
+630 SYAKQDYQFL

-655 RGKECYEKGFEEE
+655 RGKECNEKGFEEE
-668 TDSLLT
+668 TDSLLYN
-674 EHLTPSIMNTLIQ
+674 HLTPSMMNTFIL
-687 IAKDPDNLSSKA
+687 IAKEPENVSSKA
-699 YSDFDNA
+699 YSDFDKT
-706 MDSLFNSNMSKAI
+706 MDSLFNSNRNKAR
-719 DYDISF
+719 DYDIDY

>member
-1 MGYSPTFFERRL
+1 
-13 KMGKTM
+13 MGKTM

-31 TRNDFKRL
+31 TRNDFKRI

-60 NGELEGKSMLERFRY
+60 NGELEGKSMLERFTY

-104 YINKMEGSKLPQNL
+104 YINKMESSKLPQNL

-129 EYWLEN
+129 EYWIEN
-135 NDKRGKMN
+135 RDKRDKMN
-143 DIFKEYLNFMETGM
+143 DIFKDYLNFMETGM

-172 ESPHLHVVGIPIA
+172 DSPHLHVVGIPIA

-204 SLEFQQEQ
+204 SLEFQQDQ

-221 RKYLDKDFSFDE
+221 KKYIDKDFSFDE

-244 DEYKELKNSFNKENF
+244 DEYKELKTSFNKENF
-259 VKIEKAKKELNSNL
+259 VKIEKAKEELNSNL
-273 ESLDKAFEHIDL
+273 ESLDKSFEHIDL

-290 RKKMEKV
+290 KKKIEKV

-304 EKIINTY
+304 ERLINTY
-311 RESVKELR
+311 RESVKEIR
-319 HDMDS
+319 RDMDS
-324 IMKDYDNVRL
+324 IIEDYGKVRL
-334 GDSNKAFLE
+334 DDSNKAFLE

-349 FKKELGDKLRAEYM
+349 FKKELGDKLRAEFM
-363 ATKEYQDFKERV
+363 TTKEYQDFKDRV
-375 LHDSR
+375 LQDSR
-380 TTLIN
+380 TSLIN

-393 KKVIEELEKERLEK
+393 KKVIEELEKERQAK
-407 AELLKTLED
+407 AELIK
-416 KKANLES
+416 NLEK
-423 ERRELLSKKSSLN
+423 EKVELVAECSKVFDEKESLN
-436 TEIES
+436 TDIES
-441 LKDEKDSVENEIQE
+441 LKDEKDYVKNEIKE
-455 LKEIIETNDY
+455 LKGIIESNNY
-465 KELAEKITKSRQEVQ
+465 RQLAEKITRSRKEIQ
-480 DLDSDILKKKKTAG
+480 DLDSDILKKRKTAG
-494 DMEKEIQELEKKN
+494 DMEKEILELEKKN
-507 GLLNSELEKIE
+507 GLLNRELEKIE
-518 LQISETKKKN
+518 LETRETKKKN
-528 LKEMEDLISRKNEL
+528 LKEMEDLISRKKEL

-547 EYEEIVKKGDYT
+547 EYEEITSKGDYT

-578 VDNLNTQATTRRK
+578 VANLNTQATAKRK

-597 LSMKEYKESQRKLQE
+597 LGMKEYRERQRKLQE
-612 SVKELREEKKK
+612 SVNKLKEEKKE

-640 AERFIDTQVKSWKKS
+640 AEQFIDTQVKSWKKS
-655 RGKECYEKGFEEE
+655 RGKECYKEGFEDE
-668 TDSLLT
+668 TDSLLYN
-674 EHLTPSIMNTLIQ
+674 HLTPSLMNTLTL
-687 IAKDPDNLSSKA
+687 IAREPENVSSKA
-699 YSDFDNA
+699 YSDFDKT
-706 MDSLFNSNMSKAI
+706 MDSLFNSNRNKAR
-719 DYDISF
+719 DYDFDY

>member
-1 MGYSPTFFERRL
+1 
-13 KMGKTM
+13 MGKTM

-31 TRNDFKRL
+31 TRNDFKRI

-60 NGELEGKSMLERFRY
+60 NGELEGKSMLERFNY

-104 YINKMEGSKLPQNL
+104 YINKMESSKLPQNL

-129 EYWLEN
+129 EYWIEN
-135 NDKRGKMN
+135 RDKREKMN

-172 ESPHLHVVGIPIA
+172 DSPHLHVVGIPIA

-204 SLEFQQEQ
+204 SLEFQQDQ

-221 RKYLDKDFSFDE
+221 KKYIDKDFSFDE
-233 KTAGRNRDLTV
+233 KTTGRNRDLTV
-244 DEYKELKNSFNKENF
+244 DEYKELKTSFNKENF
-259 VKIEKAKKELNSNL
+259 VKIEKAKEELNSNL
-273 ESLDKAFEHIDL
+273 ESLDKSFEHIDL

-290 RKKMEKV
+290 RKKIEKV

-304 EKIINTY
+304 ERLINTY
-311 RESVKELR
+311 RESVKEIR
-319 HDMDS
+319 RDMDS
-324 IMKDYDNVRL
+324 IIEDYSNVRL
-334 GDSNKAFLE
+334 DDSNKAFLE

-349 FKKELGDKLRAEYM
+349 FKKELGDKLRAEFM
-363 ATKEYQDFKERV
+363 TTKEYQDFKDRV
-375 LHDSR
+375 LQDSR
-380 TTLIN
+380 TALIN

-393 KKVIEELEKERLEK
+393 KKVIEELEKERQAT
-407 AELLKTLED
+407 AELIKTLED
-416 KKANLES
+416 EEIKLVAEWNKLYDEKES
-423 ERRELLSKKSSLN
+423 LK
-436 TEIES
+436 TDIES
-441 LKDEKDSVENEIQE
+441 LKDEKDSVKNEIKE
-455 LKEIIETNDY
+455 LKGVIESNNY
-465 KELAEKITKSRQEVQ
+465 RQLAEKITRSRQEVQ
-480 DLDSDILKKKKTAG
+480 DLDSDILKKRKTAG

-507 GLLNSELEKIE
+507 DSLNRELEKIE
-518 LQISETKKKN
+518 LETRETKKKS
-528 LKEMEDLISRKNEL
+528 LKEMEDLISRRKEL

-547 EYEEIVKKGDYT
+547 EYEEIVKKGDYR

-578 VDNLNTQATTRRK
+578 VGNLNTQATAKRK
-591 ELNDME
+591 ELEDME
-597 LSMKEYKESQRKLQE
+597 LGMKEYKESQRKLQE
-612 SVKELREEKKK
+612 SVNKLKEEKKE
-623 LDKSLDV
+623 LDKSLTV

-640 AERFIDTQVKSWKKS
+640 AEEFINTQVNNWKKR
-655 RGKECYEKGFEEE
+655 RGKECNENGFEEE
-668 TDSLLT
+668 TDSLLRD
-674 EHLTPSIMNTLIQ
+674 HLTPSMIDTLML
-687 IAKDPDNLSSKA
+687 IAREPDNLYSKA
-699 YSDFDNA
+699 YSDFDNT
-706 MDSLFNSNMSKAI
+706 MDSLFNSNRNKAI
-719 DYDISF
+719 DYDFDY

>member
-1 MGYSPTFFERRL
+1 
-13 KMGKTM
+13 M

-31 TRNDFKRL
+31 TRNDFKRI

-60 NGELEGKSMLERFRY
+60 NGELEGKSMLERFNY

-104 YINKMEGSKLPQNL
+104 YINKMESSKLPQNL

-129 EYWLEN
+129 EYWIEN
-135 NDKRGKMN
+135 KDKREKMN

-204 SLEFQQEQ
+204 SLEFQQDQ

-221 RKYLDKDFSFDE
+221 KKYIDKDFSFDE

-244 DEYKELKNSFNKENF
+244 DEYKELKTSFNKENF
-259 VKIEKAKKELNSNL
+259 VKIEKAKEELNINL
-273 ESLDKAFEHIDL
+273 ESLDKSFEHIDF

-290 RKKMEKV
+290 RKKIEKV

-304 EKIINTY
+304 ERLINTY
-311 RESVKELR
+311 RESVKEIR
-319 HDMDS
+319 RDMDS
-324 IMKDYDNVRL
+324 IIEDYGNVRL
-334 GDSNKAFLE
+334 DDSNKAFLE

-363 ATKEYQDFKERV
+363 TTKEYQDFKDRV
-375 LHDSR
+375 LQDSR
-380 TTLIN
+380 TALIN

-393 KKVIEELEKERLEK
+393 KKVIEELENERLAK
-407 AELLKTLED
+407 AELIK
-416 KKANLES
+416 NLEK
-423 ERRELLSKKSSLN
+423 ERAELVAECNNVFEEKKSLD

-441 LKDEKDSVENEIQE
+441 LKDEKDYVKNEIKE
-455 LKEIIETNDY
+455 LKGIIESNNY
-465 KELAEKITKSRQEVQ
+465 KQLAEKITKSRKEIQ
-480 DLDSDILKKKKTAG
+480 DLDSEILKKRKTAS
-494 DMEKEIQELEKKN
+494 DMEREILELEKKN
-507 GLLNSELEKIE
+507 VSLKRELEKIE
-518 LQISETKKKN
+518 LETRETKKKS
-528 LKEMEDLISRKNEL
+528 LKEMEDLISRKKEL

-547 EYEEIVKKGDYT
+547 EYEEITRKGDYT

-564 YKKAHSDYT
+564 YNKAHKNYT

-578 VDNLNTQATTRRK
+578 VDNLNTQATAKRK
-591 ELNDME
+591 ELEDME
-597 LSMKEYKESQRKLQE
+597 LGMKEYKESQRKLQE
-612 SVKELREEKKK
+612 SVKELKEEKKE
-623 LDKSLDV
+623 LDKSLTV

-640 AERFIDTQVKSWKKS
+640 AEQFIDTQVKSWKKS
-655 RGKECYEKGFEEE
+655 RGKECYKEGFEDE
-668 TDSLLT
+668 TDSLLYN
-674 EHLTPSIMNTLIQ
+674 HLTPSLMNTLTL
-687 IAKDPDNLSSKA
+687 IAKEPENVSSKA
-699 YSDFDNA
+699 YSDFDNT
-706 MDSLFNSNMSKAI
+706 MDRLFNSNRNKAR
-719 DYDISF
+719 DYDFDY

>member
-1 MGYSPTFFERRL
+1 
-13 KMGKTM
+13 M

-31 TRNDFKRL
+31 TRNDFKRI

-60 NGELEGKSMLERFRY
+60 NGELEGKSMLERFNY

-99 YGIDD
+99 YGIED
-104 YINKMEGSKLPQNL
+104 YINKMESSKLPQNL

-129 EYWLEN
+129 EYWIEN
-135 NDKRGKMN
+135 RDKRDKMN

-204 SLEFQQEQ
+204 SLEFQQDQ

-221 RKYLDKDFSFDE
+221 KKYIDKDFSFDE
-233 KTAGRNRDLTV
+233 KTTGRNRDLTV
-244 DEYKELKNSFNKENF
+244 DEYKELKTSFNKENF
-259 VKIEKAKKELNSNL
+259 VKIEKAKEELNSNL
-273 ESLDKAFEHIDL
+273 ESLDKSFEHIDL

-290 RKKMEKV
+290 RKKIEKV

-304 EKIINTY
+304 ERLINTY
-311 RESVKELR
+311 RESVKEIR
-319 HDMDS
+319 RDMDS
-324 IMKDYDNVRL
+324 IIEDYGNVRL
-334 GDSNKAFLE
+334 DDSNKAFLE

-363 ATKEYQDFKERV
+363 TTKEYQDFKDRV
-375 LHDSR
+375 LQDSR
-380 TTLIN
+380 TALIN

-393 KKVIEELEKERLEK
+393 KKVIEELENERLAK
-407 AELLKTLED
+407 AELIK
-416 KKANLES
+416 NLEK
-423 ERRELLSKKSSLN
+423 ERAELVAECNKVFDEKESLD

-441 LKDEKDSVENEIQE
+441 LKDEKDYVKNEIKE
-455 LKEIIETNDY
+455 LKGIIESNNY
-465 KELAEKITKSRQEVQ
+465 KQLAEKITRSRQEIQ
-480 DLDSDILKKKKTAG
+480 DLDSDILKKRKTAG
-494 DMEKEIQELEKKN
+494 DMEKEILELEKKN
-507 GLLNSELEKIE
+507 GLLNRELEKIE
-518 LQISETKKKN
+518 LETRETKKKS
-528 LKEMEDLISRKNEL
+528 LKEMEDLISRKKEL

-547 EYEEIVKKGDYT
+547 EYEEITRKGDYT

-578 VDNLNTQATTRRK
+578 VDSLNTQATAKRK

-597 LSMKEYKESQRKLQE
+597 LGMKEYKERQKKLQE
-612 SVKELREEKKK
+612 SVNKLKEEKKE
-623 LDKSLDV
+623 LDNSLDV

-640 AERFIDTQVKSWKKS
+640 AEQFIDTQVKSWKKS
-655 RGKECYEKGFEEE
+655 RGKECYKEGFEDE
-668 TDSLLT
+668 TDSLLYN
-674 EHLTPSIMNTLIQ
+674 HLTPSLMNTLIL
-687 IAKDPDNLSSKA
+687 IAKEPENVSSKA
-699 YSDFDNA
+699 YSDFDNT
-706 MDSLFNSNMSKAI
+706 MDSLFNSNRNKAR
-719 DYDISF
+719 DYDFDY

>member
-1 MGYSPTFFERRL
+1 
-13 KMGKTM
+13 MGKTM

-31 TRNDFKRL
+31 TRNDFKRI

-60 NGELEGKSMLERFRY
+60 NGELEGKSMLERFNY

-104 YINKMEGSKLPQNL
+104 YINKMEGSKIPQNL

-129 EYWLEN
+129 EYWIEN
-135 NDKRGKMN
+135 RDKREKMN

-185 DTNKPP
+185 DTSKPP

-212 TRKFFEDNM
+212 TRKFFEDKM
-221 RKYLDKDFSFDE
+221 KKYIDKDFSFDE

-244 DEYKELKNSFNKENF
+244 DEYKELKTSFNKENF
-259 VKIEKAKKELNSNL
+259 VKIEKAKEEINSNL
-273 ESLDKAFEHIDL
+273 ESLDKSFEHIDL

-290 RKKMEKV
+290 RKKIEKV

-304 EKIINTY
+304 ERLINTY

-324 IMKDYDNVRL
+324 IMKDYGNVRL
-334 GDSNKAFLE
+334 DESNKAFLE

-349 FKKELGDKLRAEYM
+349 FKKELGDKLRAKYMTTDEY
-363 ATKEYQDFKERV
+363 KDFKDRV
-375 LHDSR
+375 LEDSR

-385 KTERLLTQ
+385 KTERLMTQ
-393 KKVIEELEKERLEK
+393 KKIIEELEKEKKAK
-407 AELLKTLED
+407 AELIKNLE
-416 KKANLES
+416 KEKADLES
-423 ERRELLSKKSSLN
+423 ERMELLSNKSNLN

-441 LKDEKDSVENEIQE
+441 LKNEKISAENEIQE
-455 LKEIIETNDY
+455 LKETIETNDY
-465 KELAEKITKSRQEVQ
+465 KELAKKINRSRKEIEN
-480 DLDSDILKKKKTAG
+480 LDSDILKKRKTAT
-494 DMEKEIQELEKKN
+494 DMEKEIQELEKKKET
-507 GLLNSELEKIE
+507 LNAGLEKIE
-518 LQISETKKKN
+518 QDISESKKKN
-528 LKEMEDLISRKNEL
+528 LEEMEALISKRNEL
-542 ESTIK
+542 NNTIK
-547 EYEEIVKKGDYT
+547 EYEAIVKKGDYE
-559 KIISE
+559 KIIGNYNKAVNE
-564 YKKAHSDYT
+564 YKQVKAN
-573 QIKAE
+573 
-578 VDNLNTQATTRRK
+578 VDNLNTQAVAKQK
-591 ELNDME
+591 ELESLE
-597 LSMKEYKESQRKLQE
+597 LGMKEYKESQKKLQE
-612 SVKELREEKKK
+612 SVNKLKEEKKE
-623 LDKSLDV
+623 LDKSLTV
-630 SQAKQDYQFL
+630 SEAKQDYQFI
-640 AERFIDTQVKSWKKS
+640 AEHFINTQVKNWKINLGMKCY
-655 RGKECYEKGFEEE
+655 KEGFEDE
-668 TDSLLT
+668 TDSLLS

-699 YSDFDNA
+699 YSDFDKT
-706 MDSLFNSNMSKAI
+706 MDSLFNSNRNKSI
-719 DYDISF
+719 DYDFDY